1 MKTQPYLIFR
11 QNSSLYG
18 IEAAA
23 VQEIFFLPELTP
35 IAEAP
40 RDIVGVIN
48 LRGEILPVMDL
59 NLRFGYHSQEY
70 CLTDSTI
77 VIEYQGF
84 RVGIIVNQVQEVENI
99 STEVIKTQLYYGREN
114 TNQSQHFVTGIAQL
128 EADIVMLLNP
138 EIVISYSQE
147 KKEVNQ
153 QIKDVQGKSLE
164 EGTDEKIVSEDSSYF
179 LEMPVFCPN
188 ATPQEKEIFRQ
199 RANNL
204 RRKEDDRDF
213 TASTFPLAVIAL
225 NGEYFGLNLEVV
237 REFTDIRKV
246 TPIPCTPDYIV
257 GNMNLRGEIVTLIDI
272 RSVLNI
278 PIASADPLSKAIV
291 IQIADLVAGIV
302 ADEVLDVMY
311 LNTSEITAVPAA
323 LHSANDEYLRGT
335 ASYREK
341 MMSILDLHKMLTKGG
356 LVVDEEV

>member
-1 MKTQPYLIFR
+1 MKTQYYLIFR
-11 QNSSLYG
+11 HNDSLYG
-18 IEAAA
+18 IEATA

-59 NLRFGYHSQEY
+59 NLRFGYHPQKY
-70 CLTDSTI
+70 CLTDSAI
-77 VIEYQGF
+77 VIEYQEF

-99 STEVIKTQLYYGREN
+99 STEVIKTQLSYGREDRN
-114 TNQSQHFVTGIAQL
+114 KLHKFVSGIAQIK
-128 EADIVMLLNP
+128 ENIVMLLNP
-138 EIVISYSQE
+138 EIVICYSQE
-147 KKEVNQ
+147 KEEESQKINEVSE
-153 QIKDVQGKSLE
+153 KRLE
-164 EGTDEKIVSEDSSYF
+164 AADEKNVIEDSNYF

-188 ATPQEKEIFRQ
+188 ATPQERAIFRQ
-199 RANNL
+199 RSNNL
-204 RRKEDDRDF
+204 RSKEDDNDF
-213 TASTFPLAVIAL
+213 TISKFPLAVIAL

-237 REFTDIRKV
+237 REFTDIHKV

-272 RSVLNI
+272 RTALNM
-278 PIASADPLSKAIV
+278 PIASVDSLSKAIV
-291 IQIADLVAGIV
+291 VQIADLVAGIV

-311 LNTSEITAVPAA
+311 LNSSEMTAVPVA